1 MARYS
6 IIASAG
12 DKAASRLWFA
22 IGVFAT
28 CQSAALIAWTLLVRV
43 DDLVKGL

>member
-1 MARYS
+1 MARYT
-6 IIASAG
+6 IIAPDV

-43 DDLVKGL
+43 DDFVKGL